1 MECYYNSNPEV
12 VGYIE
17 RECIKKGM
25 LDVKDQRLLD
35 QKWQILTKKWFSA
48 LELNEIK
55 ERSMGVTEDSFGFR
69 EDDMDVVCENV
80 CYVMLEDTCLNQ
92 DRYSNNNESEV
103 VFQKM
108 KMKYSN
114 NSLYLYIRKKRNN

>member
-1 MECYYNSNPEV
+1 M
-12 VGYIE
+12 
-17 RECIKKGM
+17 
-25 LDVKDQRLLD
+25 LD

-69 EDDMDVVCENV
+69 EDDMDVVCENG

-103 VFQKM
+103 VFKMM

>member
-25 LDVKDQRLLD
+25 LDVKDQWLLD

-69 EDDMDVVCENV
+69 EDDMDVVCENG

-92 DRYSNNNESEV
+92 DRYSNNSES
-103 VFQKM
+103 
-108 KMKYSN
+108 
-114 NSLYLYIRKKRNN
+114 